1 MMQEFWI
8 ALVVN
13 LGAVAVALI
22 NRGGWK
28 RVEVKLDALA
38 KHLGVRLDDGGRVIV
53 LERKAPSVVPAA
65 ERRE

>member
-1 MMQEFWI
+1 MMDEFWI

-28 RVEVKLDALA
+28 RCEVKLDALA
-38 KHLGVRLDDGGRVIV
+38 KHLGVRLEDGGTVIV
-53 LERKAPSVVPAA
+53 LKREALPSVQAA